1 MGRVP
6 HTEFGYLLATFT
18 APLRLRAY
26 HWLAVVPPLGM
37 LGGVPFANHV
47 HTLILGLP
55 FLLFWIVVWVVLAAA
70 CMALLYTLDHRST
83 PPLDEQERA

>member
-1 MGRVP
+1 M
-6 HTEFGYLLATFT
+6 ATFT

-47 HTLILGLP
+47 HTLVLGLP

-70 CMALLYTLDHRST
+70 CMALLYTLDHRPRPT
-83 PPLDEQERA
+83 PDERPRA

>member
-1 MGRVP
+1 
-6 HTEFGYLLATFT
+6 
-18 APLRLRAY
+18 
-26 HWLAVVPPLGM
+26 M

-83 PPLDEQERA
+83 PPRDEQERA